1 MKRKIRV
8 GVIFGGKSG
17 EHEVSLMSAQSVMR
31 AIDKGKYEVVPI
43 GITHEGRWL
52 TGGDPLKALTGGQT
66 SMPQLL
72 ESGYVLDPVLSVAE
86 GADVPRG
93 QTPPEHRE
101 LVPGTQAAGIPE
113 VDVVFPAVH
122 GTYGEDGTVQGLL
135 ELADIPYV
143 GAGVMASAVAM
154 DKAIMKDVLRSHGL
168 PVVDHVVVK
177 RSSWEA
183 DPAPVRA
190 QVAESIGYPCF
201 VKPANLGSSV
211 GISKAHAEQELDA
224 AIELAAQYDRKIL
237 VEKCVEQ
244 AREIEVSVL
253 GNDDPIASAPGE
265 IIPSREF
272 YDYAAKYLDNASEL
286 LIPAPLDPE
295 TSDQIRQLA
304 IDAYLA
310 FDCAGM
316 ARVDFLLSRATGELF
331 IGEVNTI
338 PGFTAISMYPKLWE
352 GSGIP
357 YPELI
362 DRLIE
367 LALERHAEKQR
378 TRTTY
383 GVERME

>member
-72 ESGYVLDPVLSVAE
+72 ESGYVLD
-86 GADVPRG
+86 ADVPRG

-352 GSGIP
+352 ASGIP

-383 GVERME
+383 DAERIE